1 MFATSLIIHTYPLR
15 CMARVEQRTHR
26 LSDSHAWP
34 MSSIRVTR
42 VSVAL
47 SFLLF
52 ISTACGC
59 APNETAQ
66 QRKEREDK
74 THDEV
79 AKATNRAK
87 PEIQAAGRE
96 LGRAADE
103 AAREARA
110 FAEGVRQG
118 WVQGGHDV
126 VNLNSASESE
136 LTELPDISS
145 ATARRIISSR
155 PYHEP
160 PDLITK
166 HVVSGVQYAKIKDI
180 VTTE

>member
-1 MFATSLIIHTYPLR
+1 MKP
-15 CMARVEQRTHR
+15 AR
-26 LSDSHAWP
+26 
-34 MSSIRVTR
+34 MTR
-42 VSVAL
+42 VSTAL
-47 SFLLF
+47 SLVL
-52 ISTACGC
+52 IIAVMCSC

-74 THDEV
+74 TRTEV
-79 AKATNRAK
+79 AKATDRAK

-96 LGRAADE
+96 LGRVADE

-118 WVQGGHDV
+118 WVQGGHHV

-145 ATARRIISSR
+145 VTARRIIRNR
-155 PYHEP
+155 PYREP
-160 PDLITK
+160 AELISK
-166 HVVSGVQYAKIKDI
+166 HVVSSEQYAEIKDI

>member
-1 MFATSLIIHTYPLR
+1 
-15 CMARVEQRTHR
+15 VKQRTHR
-26 LSDSHAWP
+26 LSDSRGYA
-34 MSSIRVTR
+34 MKSGRMTR
-42 VSVAL
+42 VSATL

-52 ISTACGC
+52 ISMTCGC
-59 APNETAQ
+59 ASNETAQ

-74 THDEV
+74 TRAEV
-79 AKATNRAK
+79 AKATDQAK

-96 LGRAADE
+96 LGRVADE

-118 WVQGGHDV
+118 WVQGGHHV
-126 VNLNSASESE
+126 INLNSASESE

-145 ATARRIISSR
+145 ATARRIIKNR

-160 PDLITK
+160 AELISK
-166 HVVSGVQYAKIKDI
+166 HVVSGAQYAKIKDI

>member
-1 MFATSLIIHTYPLR
+1 MKSER
-15 CMARVEQRTHR
+15 M
-26 LSDSHAWP
+26 
-34 MSSIRVTR
+34 TR
-42 VSVAL
+42 VATAL
-47 SFLLF
+47 SFLLI
-52 ISTACGC
+52 ISATCGC

-74 THDEV
+74 TRAEV
-79 AKATNRAK
+79 AKATDRAK

-96 LGRAADE
+96 LGRVADE

-118 WVQGGHDV
+118 WVQGGHHV

-145 ATARRIISSR
+145 VTARRIIRNR
-155 PYHEP
+155 PYHQPAE
-160 PDLITK
+160 LISK
-166 HVVSGVQYAKIKDI
+166 HVVSSVQYAKIKDI

>member
-1 MFATSLIIHTYPLR
+1 MKP
-15 CMARVEQRTHR
+15 AR
-26 LSDSHAWP
+26 
-34 MSSIRVTR
+34 MTR
-42 VSVAL
+42 VSTAL
-47 SFLLF
+47 SLVL
-52 ISTACGC
+52 IIAVMCSC
-59 APNETAQ
+59 APNQTAQ

-74 THDEV
+74 TRTEV
-79 AKATNRAK
+79 AKATDRAK

-96 LGRAADE
+96 LGRVADE

-118 WVQGGHDV
+118 WVQGGHHV

-145 ATARRIISSR
+145 VTARRIIRNR
-155 PYHEP
+155 PYREP
-160 PDLITK
+160 AELISK
-166 HVVSGVQYAKIKDI
+166 HVVSSEQYAKIKDI

>member
-1 MFATSLIIHTYPLR
+1 MIS
-15 CMARVEQRTHR
+15 QR
-26 LSDSHAWP
+26 L
-34 MSSIRVTR
+34 TR
-42 VSVAL
+42 VSTAL
-47 SFLLF
+47 SFLLI
-52 ISTACGC
+52 ISATCGR

-66 QRKEREDK
+66 QQKEREDK
-74 THDEV
+74 TRAEV
-79 AKATNRAK
+79 AKATDQAK
-87 PEIQAAGRE
+87 PDIQAAGRE
-96 LGRAADE
+96 LGRVADE

-118 WVQGGHDV
+118 WVQGGHHV

-145 ATARRIISSR
+145 VTARRIIRNR

-160 PDLITK
+160 ADLITK
-166 HVVSGVQYAKIKDI
+166 HVVSDGQYAKIKDI

>member
-1 MFATSLIIHTYPLR
+1 MKSG
-15 CMARVEQRTHR
+15 
-26 LSDSHAWP
+26 
-34 MSSIRVTR
+34 RVTR
-42 VSVAL
+42 VSIAL
-47 SFLLF
+47 GILLI
-52 ISTACGC
+52 ISEMCGC

-66 QRKEREDK
+66 QQKEREDK
-74 THDEV
+74 TRAEV
-79 AKATNRAK
+79 AKATDRAK

-96 LGRAADE
+96 LGRVADE

-118 WVQGGHDV
+118 WVQGGHHI

-145 ATARRIISSR
+145 LTARRIIRNR

-160 PDLITK
+160 AELVTK
-166 HVVSGVQYAKIKDI
+166 HVVSPGQYAKIKDI

>member
-1 MFATSLIIHTYPLR
+1 MKSGPL
-15 CMARVEQRTHR
+15 
-26 LSDSHAWP
+26 
-34 MSSIRVTR
+34 TR
-42 VSVAL
+42 VFTAL
-47 SFLLF
+47 GLVLL
-52 ISTACGC
+52 ISMMCRC
-59 APNETAQ
+59 ASNETAQ
-66 QRKEREDK
+66 QRKERDDK
-74 THDEV
+74 TRDET

-87 PEIQAAGRE
+87 PEIQAAGHE
-96 LGRAADE
+96 LGRVADE

-118 WVQGGHDV
+118 WIQGGHHV

-145 ATARRIISSR
+145 VTARRIIRNR

-160 PDLITK
+160 AELITK
-166 HVVSGVQYAKIKDI
+166 HVVSDGQYAKIKDI

>member
-1 MFATSLIIHTYPLR
+1 MKP
-15 CMARVEQRTHR
+15 AR
-26 LSDSHAWP
+26 
-34 MSSIRVTR
+34 MTR
-42 VSVAL
+42 VSTTL
-47 SFLLF
+47 SLVLI
-52 ISTACGC
+52 ISVMCSC

-66 QRKEREDK
+66 QRKQREDK
-74 THDEV
+74 TRTEV
-79 AKATNRAK
+79 AKATDRAK

-96 LGRAADE
+96 LGRVADE

-118 WVQGGHDV
+118 WVQGGHHV

-145 ATARRIISSR
+145 VTARRIIRNR
-155 PYHEP
+155 PYREP
-160 PDLITK
+160 AELISK
-166 HVVSGVQYAKIKDI
+166 HVVSSEQYAKIKDI

>member
-1 MFATSLIIHTYPLR
+1 MKSR
-15 CMARVEQRTHR
+15 
-26 LSDSHAWP
+26 
-34 MSSIRVTR
+34 RVTR
-42 VSVAL
+42 VSTAL
-47 SFLLF
+47 SFLLI
-52 ISTACGC
+52 ISTTCGC

-74 THDEV
+74 TRAEV
-79 AKATNRAK
+79 AKATDRAK

-96 LGRAADE
+96 LGRVADE

-118 WVQGGHDV
+118 WVQGGHHL

-145 ATARRIISSR
+145 MTARRIIRNR

-160 PDLITK
+160 AELLSK
-166 HVVSGVQYAKIKDI
+166 HVVSSVQYAKIKDV